1 MNFAQYEALCT
12 EAIAL
17 LGTESKALTPTGN
30 ESLQLNG
37 ATLDLL
43 FDEPQSVLSVV
54 CHLGQPSEEHRT
66 QVYEQLLHLQMLSL
80 HLPGVRFGY
89 DPRLD
94 EVLFCSSTRVG
105 KDTPASSAVTARAAC
120 NPERIA
126 SQYPSVPASWPATY
140 TGTPSAVAA
149 GVTSRKPASSRCGAS
164 TNVLRCITPRRANS
178 AFCNP
183 GIMRNTRFCSG
194 NVRFV

>member
-1 MNFAQYEALCT
+1 MNFDDYQTLCA
-12 EAIAL
+12 EAIASL
-17 LGTESKALTPTGN
+17 KSEAKALSSTG
-30 ESLQLNG
+30 EEQVLLQG
-37 ATLDLL
+37 VTLDLL

-105 KDTPASSAVTARAAC
+105 KDTPASWLATLMTTIAAQAQDW
-120 NPERIA
+120 RSGMLDGQMA
-126 SQYPSVPASWPATY
+126 K
-140 TGTPSAVAA
+140 AA
-149 GVTSRKPASSRCGAS
+149 AE
-164 TNVLRCITPRRANS
+164 LEEEMLAN
-178 AFCNP
+178 
-183 GIMRNTRFCSG
+183 
-194 NVRFV
+194 

>member
-1 MNFAQYEALCT
+1 MNFDDYQTLCA
-12 EAIAL
+12 EAIASL
-17 LGTESKALTPTGN
+17 KSEAKALSSTG
-30 ESLQLNG
+30 EEQVLLQG
-37 ATLDLL
+37 VTLDLL

-105 KDTPASSAVTARAAC
+105 KDTPASWLATLMTTMAAQAQDW
-120 NPERIA
+120 RSGMLDGQMA
-126 SQYPSVPASWPATY
+126 K
-140 TGTPSAVAA
+140 AA
-149 GVTSRKPASSRCGAS
+149 AE
-164 TNVLRCITPRRANS
+164 LEEEMLAN
-178 AFCNP
+178 
-183 GIMRNTRFCSG
+183 
-194 NVRFV
+194 

>member
-105 KDTPASSAVTARAAC
+105 KDTPASWLATLMTTMAAQAQDW
-120 NPERIA
+120 RSGMLDGQMA
-126 SQYPSVPASWPATY
+126 K
-140 TGTPSAVAA
+140 AA
-149 GVTSRKPASSRCGAS
+149 AE
-164 TNVLRCITPRRANS
+164 LEEEMLAN
-178 AFCNP
+178 
-183 GIMRNTRFCSG
+183 
-194 NVRFV
+194 